1 VWQEESEPVAMDV
14 ATADEK
20 HISKKPLLSD
30 VPRVLMEEGLQT
42 RCVVFHGVVRSPR
55 LLS

>member
-14 ATADEK
+14 ATVDEK

-30 VPRVLMEEGLQT
+30 VPHVLMEEGLQT